1 MSAEKSQ
8 YVLEMRG
15 ITKAFPGV
23 LALDKV
29 NLKVREGAV
38 PVLVGQR
45 RAAACEAESTA
56 ETACI
61 LV

>member
-38 PVLVGQR
+38 PVLVG
-45 RAAACEAESTA
+45 AAPRSCM
-56 ETACI
+56 
-61 LV
+61 